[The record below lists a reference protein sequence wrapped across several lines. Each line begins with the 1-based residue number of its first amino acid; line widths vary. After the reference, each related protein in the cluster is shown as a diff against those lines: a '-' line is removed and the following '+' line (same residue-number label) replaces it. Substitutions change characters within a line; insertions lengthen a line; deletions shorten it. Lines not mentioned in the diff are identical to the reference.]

1 MVGVGV
7 VELVVVGVV
16 SSFATSLIG
25 WLSRRKLVKCVMSS
39 KELIDVIS
47 EKGVDLTH
55 GSMEAYI
62 LKTYEK
68 IGKLGEGASGIV
80 ERVKNISTGEV
91 MALKTISKSNGG
103 INDQEEVDT
112 EIRCLRR
119 LRHRNIVN
127 LVEAVESDSHIWIV
141 MECADGGGLYDRII
155 SLDHFSEKAAAGIIK
170 QVLQAVHYM
179 HSMGVV
185 HRDLK
190 PENVVLTHYG
200 RSLRA
205 KLTDFGLSRIGAEST
220 GAWTLQAAP
229 PGTAHYI
236 APEVVLQKRY
246 GFQADL
252 YSLGVLFWTV
262 LTGGLVDS
270 PGIPPCIRVEQHFA
284 GFAPYKENWKLIR
297 NCVRDPYS
305 NGARPMPCAGSGDLV
320 LKLTRENPQARL
332 DYVALRKHPYTRQ
345 MSLPPADAQRDVIE
359 TWLQQYEEALALE
372 ETSTRLSAD
381 DAGAPSDTPDVAA
394 GPDEFTLDLPVVM
407 EESMIASDASTGE
420 GGSSEVFSTANA
432 TAADNDA

>member
-190 PENVVLTHYG
+190 PENVLLD
-200 RSLRA
+200 SPRA
-205 KLTDFGLSRIGAEST
+205 DAVVKVADFGLATELGFEGYHPEESMRLKESKQLK
-220 GAWTLQAAP
+220 GGFCGSP
-229 PGTAHYI
+229 I
-236 APEVVLQKRY
+236 CMAPEVAHRNAMYGPQCDIWSVGCMTHELVSGKPPFTAANAKLLFKTIREKRQPSFDAQVWDEISEKGRLIVTWMLQFEPKDRPSAKEALSHSWFGQAPNDHLRATHDVHKTRRTAWREEFDDDEHEDLY
-246 GFQADL
+246 NTLDGQPNLADL
-252 YSLGVLFWTV
+252 YGRRESGPLS
-262 LTGGLVDS
+262 GGLS
-270 PGIPPCIRVEQHFA
+270 PKAH
-284 GFAPYKENWKLIR
+284 
-297 NCVRDPYS
+297 
-305 NGARPMPCAGSGDLV
+305 
-320 LKLTRENPQARL
+320 
-332 DYVALRKHPYTRQ
+332 
-345 MSLPPADAQRDVIE
+345 
-359 TWLQQYEEALALE
+359 
-372 ETSTRLSAD
+372 
-381 DAGAPSDTPDVAA
+381 
-394 GPDEFTLDLPVVM
+394 
-407 EESMIASDASTGE
+407 
-420 GGSSEVFSTANA
+420 
-432 TAADNDA
+432 